1 MRLLKCCL
9 CAVLGVSGLSAVH
22 VAHAQHFVDMA
33 VPLGISHSMSS
44 SDGFGA
50 GVSFFDVD
58 GDGWDDLTL
67 VNEDQPLALYLNT
80 GDGFQYVE
88 GMPQTVG
95 SVRQAI
101 WVDYDNDGD
110 NDLFVS
116 SSSAQAPLRLYRNDG
131 ALTFTDVTMVSGLAT
146 VNPGNYGLAFADYD
160 RDGDLDFYLA
170 RYNAFGSQIDP
181 LLHNALY
188 RNNGNGSFTNV
199 YVASG
204 AQEDLAPSFMGAW
217 VDYDADGWPDLIVIN
232 DKPSW
237 NNNAFRNTGG
247 SFVRVTEELNMQ
259 MHDDDPMSATFADFD
274 NDGDLDFYST
284 NTGHP
289 STRARLMVN
298 QNGVTF
304 VDEAPERG
312 VDLPAWSWGASF
324 FDADNDGF
332 LDLFTA
338 TGYTAGH
345 WEPEIASVLYHNNGD
360 HTFDALGASHFTGS
374 LVAASYGVAIGDANN
389 DGYADVAV
397 LNAEGYSSNL
407 WVSQAGQNNFI
418 KITLEGTVSNRMAVG
433 AWIHLYSEGDHFV
446 HYTRCGENYCGQNT
460 QHHIFGLGQ
469 RETIDSLKVWY
480 PSGHEDLY
488 LNLPINDHHYLI
500 EGETLPDGLSASN
513 EVICGNESAVLTPEF
528 NGDILWSTGATT
540 ASITVSVSGNYSY
553 QYITDLGIEV
563 KSDTVT
569 VVAEP
574 TPQVNMLLVHPEC
587 ANGSNGQLNIQAN
600 PSILTFSVF
609 INGAQGGAGNNGLA
623 PGNYEVLLVSQLGC
637 TYNYTAE
644 LVSPPAI
651 EALLSMG
658 EIACFGAT
666 TEAFAF
672 AFGGVPPYTLD
683 WSTGSPLLI
692 PAGNHSLSVM
702 DSNGCVAEF
711 EFSIDSPEQIE
722 IEAVETLG
730 FLHISASGGAP
741 PYSISGTTPMGTD
754 FEGTSI
760 GLGDTGTYTITVTDS
775 EECMATTEYVHALVG
790 IDQQSG
796 LGVVCYPNPV
806 ADWLTVE
813 LGDLT
818 VQTCT
823 IYDTSG
829 RVLFRHERPATTHL
843 RIDFSAFSQ
852 GVYLLEVEAG
862 NARYQTLLLH

>member
-1 MRLLKCCL
+1 MRLLKRSL
-9 CAVLGVSGLSAVH
+9 CGVVFIFGLAKAPGVY
-22 VAHAQHFVDMA
+22 AQHFTDMA
-33 VPLGISHSMSS
+33 LPMGVSHSMNS

-58 GDGWDDLTL
+58 GDGWDDLTF
-67 VNEDQPLALYLNT
+67 VDEDQPLALYLNT
-80 GDGFQYVE
+80 GDGFHYVE
-88 GMPQTVG
+88 GMPVTVG

-131 ALTFTDVTMVSGLAT
+131 DLTFTDVTMVSGLAT
-146 VNPGNYGLAFADYD
+146 VNPGNYGLAFADYN
-160 RDGDLDFYLA
+160 RDGFLDFYLA
-170 RYNAFGSQIDP
+170 RYNAFGIPIDP

-188 RNNGNGSFTNV
+188 RNNGNGTFTNV
-199 YVASG
+199 YAGSG

-232 DKPSW
+232 DKPAW

-247 SFVRVTEELNMQ
+247 SFVRVTEEINMQ

-304 VDEAPERG
+304 ADEAPERG

-324 FDADNDGF
+324 FDAENDGF

-397 LNAEGYSSNL
+397 LNAEGYNSNL
-407 WVSQAGQNNFI
+407 WVSEAGQNNFV

-446 HYTRCGENYCGQNT
+446 HYTRCGENYCGQNS

-480 PSGHEDLY
+480 PSGHEDQY
-488 LNLPINDHHYLI
+488 FNLPINTHHQLT
-500 EGETLPDGLSASN
+500 EGETLPNGLTSTTTA
-513 EVICGNESAVLTPEF
+513 ICGNESAVLTPEYS
-528 NGDILWSTGATT
+528 GDVLWSTGAT
-540 ASITVSVSGNYSY
+540 APIITVSESGNYSY
-553 QYITDLGIEV
+553 QYTTDLGIQI

-569 VVAEP
+569 IVAELS
-574 TPQVNMLLVHPEC
+574 PQLNILLVHPEC
-587 ANGSNGQLNIQAN
+587 ANGNDGQLNLQAN
-600 PSILTFSVF
+600 PSIQTFEVF
-609 INGAQGGAGNNGLA
+609 INGAEGGPANGGLA
-623 PGNYEVLLVSQLGC
+623 PGNYAIELMSQFGC
-637 TYNYTAE
+637 VYTYSAE
-644 LVSPPAI
+644 LVAPPAI
-651 EALLSMG
+651 EALLTVG
-658 EIACFGAT
+658 EIGCFGETVEAT
-666 TEAFAF
+666 AF
-672 AFGGVPPYTLD
+672 AFGGVPPYTFE
-683 WSTGSPLLI
+683 WSTGSSSLI
-692 PAGNHSLSVM
+692 PAGNHSLTIS
-702 DSNGCVAEF
+702 DANGCAQAF
-711 EFSIDSPEQIE
+711 EFNMASPDEIA

-741 PYSISGTTPMGTD
+741 PYSVSGTTPEGVD
-754 FEGTSI
+754 FEGTSVE
-760 GLGDTGTYTITVTDS
+760 LGEAGNFSITVIDS
-775 EECMATTEYVHALVG
+775 NDCLASTTYAYTPVG
-790 IDQQSG
+790 IEVQSDF
-796 LGVVCYPNPV
+796 GVVCYPNPV
-806 ADWLTVE
+806 VDWLTVE
-813 LGDLT
+813 LGNLSATACT
-818 VQTCT
+818 V
-823 IYDTSG
+823 YDASG
-829 RVLFRHERPATTHL
+829 RILVRHEQPSTTQL
-843 RIDFSAFSQ
+843 RIDFTGFRQ

-862 NARYQTLLLH
+862 NARYRKILLH